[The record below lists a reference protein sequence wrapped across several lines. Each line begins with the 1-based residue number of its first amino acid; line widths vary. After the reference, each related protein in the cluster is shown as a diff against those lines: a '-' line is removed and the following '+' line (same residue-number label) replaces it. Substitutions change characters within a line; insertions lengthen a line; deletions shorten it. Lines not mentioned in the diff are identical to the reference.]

1 MRGPRL
7 HFLICRLIVPLWLL
21 AGASYKLWERN
32 PKLLPPP
39 VLNTVL
45 ALDPLIWLDGAAW
58 MDSALRLI
66 VLSEFVLVGVMLAMP
81 RLARPVAVAVLALF
95 CTILLAVIVPEYQ
108 KGGWAQAWKGS
119 CGCFGASG
127 PNPVIML
134 GIDAALLMLALL
146 ARPTPATAALP
157 RLFGLGSAGIVTLLA
172 ASVVSFVPDRAAIV
186 IDDAQ
191 AAAPSP
197 AADSPSA
204 SAAAVQA
211 VDPPPTSASPWPK
224 RPATAQPYYIPDFAK
239 WKGTRLDSQD
249 IALLTSPPPPD
260 SINSGSWIVML
271 YREDCDHCHEILLN
285 HFSGDLPIPVLA
297 IAIPDTDPAGA
308 LEMPCGKC
316 ELRKLVKGPD
326 YVLTTPV
333 LLRLQDGVIRDVVTD
348 HADTD
353 GINRITVR

>member
-45 ALDPLIWLDGAAW
+45 ALDPFIWLDGAAW

-66 VLSEFVLVGVMLAMP
+66 VSTEFILVGVMLVMP
-81 RLARPVAVAVLALF
+81 RLARPVSIAVLALF
-95 CTILLAVIVPEYQ
+95 CTILLSVIVPEFQ
-108 KGGWAQAWKGS
+108 KGGLAQAWKGS

-127 PNPVIML
+127 PNPVVML
-134 GIDAALLMLALL
+134 GIDAALLVLALL
-146 ARPTPATAALP
+146 ARPTPATVALP
-157 RLFGLGSAGIVTLLA
+157 RSFGLGSAGILTLLA
-172 ASVVSFVPDRAAIV
+172 VSVVSFVPDRTAIL
-186 IDDAQ
+186 IDDAT
-191 AAAPSP
+191 AAEGSK
-197 AADSPSA
+197 AANALPPPTT
-204 SAAAVQA
+204 
-211 VDPPPTSASPWPK
+211 VDPPVTSTAPSARQWPA
-224 RPATAQPYYIPDFAK
+224 RPSTAQPYYIPDFGK
-239 WKGTRLDSQD
+239 WKGTRLDSQE

-260 SINSGSWIVML
+260 GINAGSWIVML

-297 IAIPDTDPAGA
+297 IAIPDTDPSAA
-308 LEMPCGKC
+308 LEMPCEKC
-316 ELRKLVKGPD
+316 QLRKLVKGPD

-333 LLRLQDGVIRDVVTD
+333 LLRLQDGVISDVVTD

-353 GINRITVR
+353 GINRIIGR